1 LSLRRHQQEHRR
13 RQRRRRRRQRMYLT
27 QFEVDAILQH
37 PYFTVPFTEDVTNY
51 ILYRG
56 RLHANVLTLR
66 FNITRT
72 FNETYML
79 AMCVER
85 VLEHYVV
92 NTPLR
97 MSILYDLLL
106 EGPSADNDDDSDVRQ
121 YYIWRANSNRRTFND
136 DNEIIMSVNMAELNR
151 HCRNAANIH
160 LPDLD
165 VHFKSSKITI
175 QRLIAIVFTFVE
187 V

>member
-1 LSLRRHQQEHRR
+1 
-13 RQRRRRRRQRMYLT
+13 
-27 QFEVDAILQH
+27 
-37 PYFTVPFTEDVTNY
+37 VPFTEDLTNY

-66 FNITRT
+66 FNVTRT

-106 EGPSADNDDDSDVRQ
+106 EGPSADDSDVRQ
-121 YYIWRANSNRRTFND
+121 YYIWRVTAID
-136 DNEIIMSVNMAELNR
+136 AHLMMIM
-151 HCRNAANIH
+151 
-160 LPDLD
+160 
-165 VHFKSSKITI
+165 K
-175 QRLIAIVFTFVE
+175 
-187 V
+187 